1 MSARGTG
8 TAPAAADTATGSG
21 RSIETTERPRFVH
34 THGRIRGESS
44 SKKAVADARPGRKG
58 PSPRVAYVGGGA
70 VPGAGGHIVSA
81 RRKAGRAT
89 DRKTP
94 RAWSTHP
101 RGRSHID
108 GCRPCP
114 WPLPRPRRRPSSAGR
129 LLPSAARDDISVA
142 TYGARHRGR
151 ARRLLPPPPPSPPRQ
166 PWPPP
171 SRPPPPHPPRQQ
183 RPPPSPPPHPPPHNA
198 SRGYLPAAPARP
210 PPQLTAC
217 GTDDCA
223 HRHHPHWH
231 ARHPL
236 TQHTPTT
243 PRPAPPRRG
252 ARTTAAVSIVAAARG
267 SSALDPA
274 RPRPEVAPPTSTAT
288 VATALPPPPPDT
300 QSQGP
305 GRGPQ
310 PAAHRGKTC
319 RLSRLGLA
327 GGGAHQRQP

>member
-151 ARRLLPPPPPSPPRQ
+151 ARRLLPPPPPPR
-166 PWPPP
+166 
-171 SRPPPPHPPRQQ
+171 RANRGLRRAAPPPPTLRASSGHRPAPPRT
-183 RPPPSPPPHPPPHNA
+183 PPPTTQAAATSQPPR
-198 SRGYLPAAPARP
+198 SP